1 MFQNIF
7 RPALVLFTLSLFM
20 GGCASY
26 KDLPAGTHQR
36 INAKPEVSVIR
47 EVIDVGETSSTSP
60 LPPQPH
66 DYRIGPNDVL
76 SVNVSGKAEFIGA
89 GGGSSQFKGYRVDGR
104 GCIYLPIA
112 GKVTVGGL
120 PLSEV
125 RERIYSV
132 MRQYFNNPWVVVE
145 ISEYRTRQVFV
156 FGAVK
161 KPGPFAMP
169 ASGVN
174 LAQVIANAE
183 VQNTGYNF
191 QKVRIIRS
199 NTPTQG
205 ELLIVDFDSILR
217 GKAVPMQL
225 QEGDIVYVPKSAV
238 GSWNDAI
245 SDLLPSLQTVSS
257 ILQPF
262 VNIKY
267 LKQ

>member
-1 MFQNIF
+1 MF
-7 RPALVLFTLSLFM
+7 RPAIVVFAISLFM
-20 GGCASY
+20 SGCASY

-36 INAKPEVSVIR
+36 ITAKPEAPVIR
-47 EVIDVGETSSTSP
+47 EVVEFGESASTSP
-60 LPPQPH
+60 LPPQSH

-76 SVNVSGKAEFIGA
+76 SVNVSGKPEFTGQI
-89 GGGSSQFKGYRVDGR
+89 KGYRVDGR

-112 GKVTVGGL
+112 GKVDVGGL
-120 PLSEV
+120 PLFEV
-125 RERIYSV
+125 RSRIYSV
-132 MRQYFNNPWVVVE
+132 MRQYFNDPWVVVE
-145 ISEYRTRQVFV
+145 IAEYRTRQVFV

-161 KPGPFAMP
+161 KSGPQPMP

-174 LAQVIANAE
+174 LAQAIASADVLDRGSN
-183 VQNTGYNF
+183 V

-205 ELLIVDFDSILR
+205 ELLVVDFDSILN

-225 QEGDIVYVPKSAV
+225 QEGDIVYVPKSAIA
-238 GSWNDAI
+238 GWNEAL
-245 SDLLPSLQTVSS
+245 SELLPSLQTFSS